1 MKALFTTAI
10 AVAIALGIQAPA
22 AFAQD
27 KWPTK
32 PITLIVPF
40 APGGNTDLIAR
51 TIAPKLSEKLGQS
64 VIVEN
69 QPGAGGTIATTAL
82 KSAAP
87 DGYTMAI
94 GDISTHAISPHIYK
108 DLTYDPIKDFQP
120 IIQITSVPL
129 LLVINPEVKAN
140 TVEELIALV
149 KSKPDDFAYASSG
162 NGSPQHLAFE
172 YFKSVAGID
181 PVHIPYNGSAPALTD
196 VIAGHVQMMID
207 GTAVPHVKNGALRAL
222 AVTGAQRSQT
232 LPDVSTMAEAGV
244 RDYAFTSWHG
254 VFYPAGVPAEI
265 VDRVNATLDEIIKQ
279 DDVKKRFA
287 ELNIGIAGGSSKQF
301 ADFIAAENDK
311 MKQLVEASG
320 AAKD

>member
-1 MKALFTTAI
+1 MKALFETAI
-10 AVAIALGIQAPA
+10 AATIALGLQAPA
-22 AFAQD
+22 ASAQD
-27 KWPTK
+27 NWPVK

-64 VIVEN
+64 VVVEN

-82 KSAAP
+82 KSATP

-94 GDISTHAISPHIYK
+94 GDISTHAISPHVYK
-108 DLTYDPIKDFQP
+108 NLTYDPIKDFQP

-129 LLVINPEVKAN
+129 LLVVNPEVKAN

-149 KSKPDDFAYASSG
+149 KKEPDSFSYASSG

-172 YFKSVAGID
+172 YFKSLAGIN

-196 VIAGHVQMMID
+196 VIASHVQMMID

-222 AVTGAQRSQT
+222 AVTGAERSQA
-232 LPDVSTMAEAGV
+232 LPDIPTMAEAGV
-244 RDYAFTSWHG
+244 KDYLFASWHG

-265 VDRVNATLDEIIKQ
+265 VNRVNEALDEAIKQ

-287 ELNIGIAGGSSKQF
+287 ELNIGIAGGSPQQF
-301 ADFIAAENDK
+301 ADFIATENDK

-320 AAKD
+320 ATKD

>member
-1 MKALFTTAI
+1 MKALFTAAI
-10 AVAIALGIQAPA
+10 AATIALGIQTQTAY
-22 AFAQD
+22 AQE
-27 KWPTK
+27 KWPAK

-94 GDISTHAISPHIYK
+94 GDISTHAISPYVYK
-108 DLTYDPIKDFQP
+108 NLTYDPIKDFQP
-120 IIQITSVPL
+120 VIQITSVPL
-129 LLVINPEVKAN
+129 LLVVNPEVKAN

-149 KSKPDDFAYASSG
+149 KKEPDSFSYASSG

-172 YFKSVAGID
+172 YFKSLTGIN

-207 GTAVPHVKNGALRAL
+207 GTAVPHVKSGALRAL
-222 AVTGAQRSQT
+222 AVTGTQRSQG
-232 LPDVSTMAEAGV
+232 LPDVPTMAEAGV
-244 RDYAFTSWHG
+244 KDYGFASWHG
-254 VFYPAGVPAEI
+254 VFYPAGVSAEI
-265 VDRVNATLDEIIKQ
+265 VDRVNAALDEAIKQ
-279 DDVKKRFA
+279 DDVKSRFA
-287 ELNIGIAGGSSKQF
+287 ELNIGIAGGSPKQF
-301 ADFIAAENDK
+301 ADFIATENDK